1 MAVDQITH
9 HQLFAVVEE
18 YVSMVFVNVTNDQA
32 PKKWF
37 TVNIV
42 SVIIS
47 HANDIKG
54 WCVVDWN
61 MVDVLVEYASASKA
75 GWAQTVRAQNHLTHA
90 FLQVVKFAQA
100 MASVYAVHAN
110 VKERMEINTLEDTVR
125 NKTTKWR
132 FKCSKTIALA
142 NE

>member
-1 MAVDQITH
+1 MVYRKFSPQLPIDLLDFEPSFVCPFISKFYFLHTFYIFKSFQHSTVNQTMVVDQITH

-54 WCVVDWN
+54 WCVVDRN

-75 GWAQTVRAQNHLTHA
+75 GWAQTVRA
-90 FLQVVKFAQA
+90 
-100 MASVYAVHAN
+100 
-110 VKERMEINTLEDTVR
+110 
-125 NKTTKWR
+125 
-132 FKCSKTIALA
+132 
-142 NE
+142 